1 MFLER
6 FKVIR
11 VIASEAKQS
20 SLPQTQSDPMEHC
33 SPANKR
39 AIAAAE
45 NAAWSQ
51 KPLLAMTV
59 NTGF

>member
-6 FKVIR
+6 FKFER

-20 SLPQTQSDPMEHC
+20 SLPQTQSNPMEQC

-39 AIAAAE
+39 AIAS
-45 NAAWSQ
+45 SQ

-59 NTGF
+59 DTGF